1 MSKTTNRAA
10 LALLGALGAAVTFTA
25 PALAEDPPYELSCS
39 AHPSVNCAPDRQAAH
54 NGVATVPGIRP
65 LQPLTQDVARAQ
77 ARPWQGHPTNPPRGG
92 AGS

>member
-1 MSKTTNRAA
+1 MTTSTNRAA

-54 NGVATVPGIRP
+54 SGVATVPGVRP
-65 LQPLTQDVARAQ
+65 LLPVDVARNQ
-77 ARPWQGHPTNPPRGG
+77 DRPWTRDRMSPPRGG
-92 AGS
+92 AGG